1 MSSTDQSFS
10 RDEVERAF
18 QNMRSYSETSK
29 TIEVSDLGPLF
40 KCLGYRCTPEQFSEY
55 EIMWIGAFEGKIPL
69 DVFAALMVALDDNGQ
84 LMKIL
89 VTALDRDKDGVV
101 SEGEF
106 QAIADTDKDGKV
118 SIDEAVEWFTKQG
131 KTH

>member
-1 MSSTDQSFS
+1 
-10 RDEVERAF
+10 
-18 QNMRSYSETSK
+18 
-29 TIEVSDLGPLF
+29 
-40 KCLGYRCTPEQFSEY
+40 
-55 EIMWIGAFEGKIPL
+55 MWIGAFEGKIPL

-106 QAIADTDKDGKV
+106 QAIVRVYCLTIHPFRGWTMETSSCRRTPIRMEKSV
-118 SIDEAVEWFTKQG
+118 SMRL
-131 KTH
+131 